1 VIRAGLDGVSARR
14 VVARAFDDPVTRSRL
29 VSEPIHLIAV
39 GKAGPAMA
47 TALLARPDIRVRSA
61 LAIGTH
67 PAEAMP
73 ASLDFL
79 SAAHPFPDARSRAAA
94 AEALGRAAR
103 VGREER
109 LVLLLSGGASAL
121 MCEAID
127 GVAFEEKI
135 EATRAFMLAGADIHQ
150 LNALR
155 KHLSR
160 VKGGRLAA
168 ACPGA
173 TTTLALSDVIGDDL
187 SVIGSG
193 PGLPDPS
200 TWLDVAAAI
209 EAHHAW
215 DRLPSAV
222 TSRIEAGCA
231 GRLPDTPKA
240 GDPALAR
247 ADGFVV
253 GRAADAVDAAR
264 VAAANLGY
272 AAIVLDERLTGE
284 ARVVAPEWLNRAL
297 ALARAH
303 RGPVCVVSSGETT
316 VRVKGPGVGGRN
328 LEFALALAE
337 PMAQLGSAMVA
348 SVGTDGIDG
357 TSDVAGAVVAADT
370 LERAGARGLPSPGD
384 VLDRNDSFNFFAPL
398 GDTIRTGR
406 TDTNV
411 GDLQVLL
418 VTQ

>member
-1 VIRAGLDGVSARR
+1 MAR
-14 VVARAFDDPVTRSRL
+14 D
-29 VSEPIHLIAV
+29 EH
-39 GKAGPAMA
+39 
-47 TALLARPDIRVRSA
+47 
-61 LAIGTH
+61 
-67 PAEAMP
+67 
-73 ASLDFL
+73 
-79 SAAHPFPDARSRAAA
+79 
-94 AEALGRAAR
+94 
-103 VGREER
+103 

-121 MCEAID
+121 MCEAVD
-127 GVAFEEKI
+127 GLSFEQKL

-200 TWLDVAAAI
+200 TWADVAEAI
-209 EAHHAW
+209 EARRAW
-215 DRLPSAV
+215 DRMPPEVSL
-222 TSRIEAGCA
+222 RIRAGCA
-231 GRLPDTPKA
+231 GHLADTPKA
-240 GDPALAR
+240 SDDALAR

-253 GRAADAVDAAR
+253 GRAADALEAAR
-264 VAAANLGY
+264 EAARNLGY
-272 AAIVLDERLTGE
+272 AAVVMSERLTGE
-284 ARVVAPEWLNRAL
+284 ARVVAPGWLSRAV
-297 ALARAH
+297 ALARQH
-303 RGPVCVVSSGETT
+303 GGRVCVLSAGETT
-316 VRVKGPGVGGRN
+316 VRVTGNGVGGRN

-337 PMAQLGSAMVA
+337 PMAGLGSAVAA

-357 TSDVAGAVVAADT
+357 ASDVAGAVVDAAT
-370 LERAGARGLPSPGD
+370 LRRAVARGLPAPTD

-398 GDTIRTGR
+398 GDTMRTGR

-411 GDLQVLL
+411 GDIQVLL
-418 VTQ
+418 VNQ